1 VTRGVAVAA
10 VAWQNAAM
18 KDPHPRAPALAAV
31 LLTAA
36 AAAQSLVPAGSI
48 NGAIGGKPAAVV
60 TPDEPAV
67 MQYAKAIRDRFFA
80 KAAMYGEKDLP
91 AAFAGTSLLVYA
103 TPSHPWFE
111 SHRKQLPFTFGDG
124 VVAIDG
130 REFRGR
136 RLRVITA
143 MRNPDDAAQRV
154 VLYAATAT
162 RDLVGINGVFHGP
175 TEWLVADGDTVLA
188 SGSYVQNVVLEP
200 AALQQD
206 LETLL
211 QTIKDVH
218 PAALDG
224 LPAAVAEAATAAKA
238 QFGKPLDRGGCARLL
253 ARVLVPMHD
262 AHTALALPRS
272 GETIALP
279 FAWLAEGLVVTA
291 EAGDLRRGDVIEA
304 LAGRDSGEL
313 MALLAAHIP
322 AENQH
327 WLRLQAPGLLTD
339 LGMLRFFGLCEKAPV
354 AVRIERDGKRIDVEV
369 QAGPIPRPS
378 SKTLPW
384 ARHEI
389 DAQHS
394 LGVFTLDR
402 CTVDETYREALDAF
416 FTAVREAKVT
426 RIAVD
431 LRANS
436 GGNSGVV
443 DEFLRYIDVESYA
456 SFSGDVRWSTAAL
469 QQRKESGKVRFE
481 PARANRR
488 RNVRVEAPFAG
499 ELFVLTG
506 PGTFSSGNWFAVI
519 VQDDHLGK
527 IVGEPTGN
535 APSSYGDILSFTLP
549 NSGLAYTVSFKR
561 WVRPDPARDPA
572 ACLEPDVAVPRTR
585 QNVRDGTDPVLE
597 WLRR

>member
-1 VTRGVAVAA
+1 
-10 VAWQNAAM
+10 M
-18 KDPHPRAPALAAV
+18 KDLRLGTLAAALV
-31 LLTAA
+31 LLAA
-36 AAAQSLVPAGSI
+36 TAAAQSLVPAGSI
-48 NGAIGGKPAAVV
+48 NGAVSGKPAAVV
-60 TPDEPAV
+60 THDEPAV

-80 KAAMYGEKDLP
+80 KATIYGEKDLP
-91 AAFAGTSLLVYA
+91 ASFAGTSLLVYA
-103 TPSHPWFE
+103 TPAHPWFE
-111 SHRKQLPFTFGDG
+111 AHRKELPFTFGDG

-154 VLYAATAT
+154 VLYAAAAT
-162 RDLVGINGVFHGP
+162 QDLVGINNVFHGP
-175 TEWLVADGDTVLA
+175 TEWLVADGDSVLA
-188 SGSYVQNVVLEP
+188 SGSYVQSVTLAP

-206 LETLL
+206 LETLV
-211 QTIKDVH
+211 QMIKDVH
-218 PAALDG
+218 PAAREG
-224 LPAAVAEAATAAKA
+224 LPAPVAEAAAAAKA
-238 QFGKPLDRGGCARLL
+238 QFEKPLDRGSCARLL
-253 ARVLVPMHD
+253 ARVLVPLHD

-272 GETIALP
+272 GEAIALP

-291 EAGDLRRGDVIEA
+291 DAGDLRRGDAIEA

-313 MALLAAHIP
+313 MALLGAHVP
-322 AENQH
+322 AENQN

-369 QAGPIPRPS
+369 GPGPVPGRRD
-378 SKTLPW
+378 KTLPW

-389 DAQHS
+389 DAKHS

-416 FTAVREAKVT
+416 FAAVREAKVT
-426 RIAVD
+426 RVAVD

-456 SFSGDVRWSTAAL
+456 SFSGDVRWSAAAL
-469 QQRKESGKVRFE
+469 QQRKEPGKVRFE
-481 PARANRR
+481 AAKANRK

-506 PGTFSSGNWFAVI
+506 PNTFSSGNWFAVV
-519 VQDDHLGK
+519 VQDNHLGK
-527 IVGEPTGN
+527 VVGEATGN
-535 APSSYGDILSFTLP
+535 APSSFGDILSFTLP
-549 NSGLAYTVSFKR
+549 NSSLGYTVSFKR
-561 WVRPDPARDPA
+561 WIRPDPARDPA
-572 ACLEPDVAVPRTR
+572 SCLEPDVAVPRTR
-585 QNVRDGTDPVLE
+585 QSVRDGTDPVLE